1 MNFLSATISKSLREL
16 VVASLFSRLFFVS
29 FLRRP
34 GQMLSRHSFRTARS
48 PSFSRS
54 SLSPSL
60 TRNHHHHHHHPTM
73 SSSSSTTITTL
84 EQALVR
90 IRELEDQL
98 AQAHRLFAQHCSR
111 TLSDYLVET
120 EGRSRAPVID
130 GAIARQSS
138 SSSSSA
144 AAAAEVAQAARGGGG
159 AGGTFEGYREEERE
173 TSPSSSVGDVI
184 TKEGSSSSSLK
195 GKSSSLS
202 EEQQQPTSGGGGG
215 QVDIGAF
222 VLRAL
227 SLRKNLAI
235 GIVDSLEAEHEFHQI
250 VDHSGLSAKQV
261 SQVREW
267 SGLA

>member
-1 MNFLSATISKSLREL
+1 
-16 VVASLFSRLFFVS
+16 
-29 FLRRP
+29 
-34 GQMLSRHSFRTARS
+34 
-48 PSFSRS
+48 
-54 SLSPSL
+54 
-60 TRNHHHHHHHPTM
+60 M

-120 EGRSRAPVID
+120 EGRRAAPVID

-138 SSSSSA
+138 SSSSSSA
-144 AAAAEVAQAARGGGG
+144 AAAVEVAQAARGAGG

-195 GKSSSLS
+195 GKSSSPS
-202 EEQQQPTSGGGGG
+202 SEQQQPTSGGGGGGGG